1 MVVAWSIKFYLGLA
15 EIMYMCDGTIE
26 TVECIWV
33 NIWCMLDCIWSQNCG
48 NALLLYKA
56 GQLVRS
62 SKNGTLFVYLTR
74 IRHRP
79 NGAVSDVKAGIS
91 VGAGCIRY

>member
-33 NIWCMLDCIWSQNCG
+33 NIWCMLDCIW
-48 NALLLYKA
+48 
-56 GQLVRS
+56 
-62 SKNGTLFVYLTR
+62 
-74 IRHRP
+74 
-79 NGAVSDVKAGIS
+79 
-91 VGAGCIRY
+91 